1 MDRIEQLA
9 RSMPLLYRMAFSRQ
23 EQIALFELDAKR
35 YFADLYNV
43 PKENVN
49 ARYDEETKEMDV
61 EVIFEESKAH
71 HLCAF
76 WR

>member
-1 MDRIEQLA
+1 MDRIEQLMH
-9 RSMPLLYRMAFSRQ
+9 SMPLLYRMAFSHH
-23 EQIALFELDAKR
+23 EQIALFEADAQR

-49 ARYDEETKEMDV
+49 ARYDEDAKEMDV
-61 EVIFEESKAH
+61 EVILEGSRVH
-71 HLCAF
+71 HLCTF